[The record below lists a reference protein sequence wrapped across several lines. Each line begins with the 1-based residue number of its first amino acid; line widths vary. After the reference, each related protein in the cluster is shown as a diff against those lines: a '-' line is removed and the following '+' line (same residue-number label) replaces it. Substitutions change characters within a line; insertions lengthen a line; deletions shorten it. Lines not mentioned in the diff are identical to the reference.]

1 MEASQRT
8 GMKLGGS
15 LSSRVLAAATVLLIV
30 FFGLAFA
37 ALDVAFRR
45 AAERALEDVL
55 ESQVLG
61 LLAAADPGQSDMLNL
76 PPDLP
81 ETKFSRPGS
90 GLYGRLIDGQ
100 EETVWISR
108 SAIGMRLPAFIPDA
122 PGRAVF
128 RRFSLV
134 DGTQLMSAALRIEWE
149 FEDGKA
155 APFVF
160 NVSSSLDSLNAQIR
174 RYRNWLSGGFAALVL
189 ILIGAQ
195 ILVLRFLL
203 QPLKQ
208 AEQEVREI
216 EAGARLRLSEG
227 YPTEIEALSNS
238 VNVLIDSERARSE
251 RYRESLDNL
260 AHSLKTPLAVIR
272 TQAGAPER
280 IDSAL
285 VEEQV
290 ATMQG
295 IVDYQLRRATT
306 GGAPLGRERTQ
317 ALPVAQAL
325 LDALTKVYREKP
337 VRVDQHLEP
346 DAVFPG
352 GRGDLTEILGNLLD
366 NAFKFSRQRVR
377 LRINTGTAL
386 TGTGD
391 GIEILVEDDG
401 PGLPDTDSPRVLE
414 RGVRGSDLA
423 PGQGIGL
430 TVVRDLIEAYG
441 GQITLAESALGGAA
455 IRVTIA
461 TGKPL

>member
-1 MEASQRT
+1 
-8 GMKLGGS
+8 MKVGGS
-15 LSSRVLAAATVLLIV
+15 LSTRVLAAATVLLIV

-61 LLAAADPGQSDMLNL
+61 LLAAAHPGQSDMLNL

-81 ETKFSRPGS
+81 EPKFSRPGS

-108 SAIGMRLPAFIPDA
+108 SAIGMRLPAFIPGA
-122 PGRAVF
+122 PGRTEF
-128 RRFSLV
+128 RRFPLA
-134 DGTQLMSAALRIEWE
+134 DGTELMSAALRIEWE
-149 FEDGKA
+149 FEDGNA

-160 NVSSSLDSLNAQIR
+160 NVSSSLDSLNAQIG
-174 RYRNWLSGGFAALVL
+174 RYRNRLSGGFAALVL

-203 QPLKQ
+203 RPLKQ

-216 EAGARLRLSEG
+216 DAGARQRLSDG
-227 YPTEIEALSNS
+227 YPTEIEALSSS

-272 TQAGAPER
+272 TQAEAPDR
-280 IDSAL
+280 IDTDV

-306 GGAPLGRERTQ
+306 GGALLGRERTQ
-317 ALPVAQAL
+317 ALPVAQSL

-337 VRVDQHLEP
+337 VRVDRDLEP

-377 LRINTGTAL
+377 LTITTGSAL
-386 TGTGD
+386 AGTGG

-401 PGLPDTDSPRVLE
+401 PGLPRTDSPRVLE
-414 RGVRGSDLA
+414 RGVRGTHLA

-430 TVVRDLIEAYG
+430 AVVRDIIEAYG
-441 GQITLAESALGGAA
+441 GKITLAESTLGGAA
-455 IRVTIA
+455 IRVRIA
-461 TGKPL
+461 TGEPS

>member
-1 MEASQRT
+1 MEAPQGKR
-8 GMKLGGS
+8 MKVGGS
-15 LSSRVLAAATVLLIV
+15 LSTRVLTAATLLLMI

-45 AAERALEDVL
+45 AAERSLEDVL

-61 LLAAADPGQSDMLNL
+61 LLAAADPDQSGMLNL

-81 ETKFSRPGS
+81 EPKFSRPGS
-90 GLYGRLIDGQ
+90 GLYGRLIDDQ

-108 SAIGMRLPAFIPDA
+108 SAVGMRLPAFIPA
-122 PGRAVF
+122 TPGRIEF
-128 RRFSLV
+128 RRFSLA
-134 DGTQLMSAALRIEWE
+134 DGTDLMSAALRIEWE
-149 FEDGKA
+149 FSDGQL

-160 NVSSSLDSLNAQIR
+160 SVSSSLDSLMAQVR

-203 QPLKQ
+203 RPLQQ
-208 AEQEVREI
+208 AEEEVREI
-216 EAGARLRLSEG
+216 EAGARRRLSEG
-227 YPTEIEALSNS
+227 YPTEIEALSSS
-238 VNVLIDSERARSE
+238 VNMLIDSERARSE

-272 TQAGAPER
+272 TQAESPDR
-280 IDSAL
+280 IDPDI

-295 IVDYQLRRATT
+295 IVDYQLQRATT
-306 GGAPLGRERTQ
+306 GGAPLGRKHTK
-317 ALPVAQAL
+317 ALPLARSL
-325 LDALTKVYREKP
+325 LDALSKVYREKP
-337 VRVDQHLEP
+337 VRIDRDLES

-366 NAFKFSRQRVR
+366 NAFKFCRQRVR
-377 LRINTGTAL
+377 LCISTGSAAV
-386 TGTGD
+386 GTGG

-401 PGLPDTDSPRVLE
+401 PGLPDTNSPRLLE
-414 RGVRGSDLA
+414 RGVRGTQRA

-430 TVVRDLIEAYG
+430 AVVRDIVEAYG
-441 GQITLAESALGGAA
+441 GEITLARSTLGGAA
-455 IRVTIA
+455 IRVTIGA
-461 TGKPL
+461 